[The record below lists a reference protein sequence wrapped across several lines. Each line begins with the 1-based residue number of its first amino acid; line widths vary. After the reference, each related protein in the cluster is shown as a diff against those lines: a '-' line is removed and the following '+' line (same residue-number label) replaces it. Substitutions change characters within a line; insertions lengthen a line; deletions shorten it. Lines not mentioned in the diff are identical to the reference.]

1 MTNNRK
7 TLFIGSVLAVAVLAG
22 IAGPWMF
29 GSDHRQST
37 NDAYVIADYT
47 VVAPKIA
54 GFIKEVLVEDN
65 QQVKAGQLLATI
77 DARDYQAAL
86 DAAAPATPTGE
97 NGTAIAVSDPTF
109 DIRRKQANLCEA
121 VMLRVIELETAGNA
135 MLEAAKKLRAAVVAN
150 T

>member
-22 IAGPWMF
+22 IVGPWML

-37 NDAYVIADYT
+37 NDAYVTADYT
-47 VVAPKIA
+47 VVAPKVA

-65 QQVKAGQLLATI
+65 QQVTAGQLLATI

-86 DAAAPATPTGE
+86 DAAQAQLLVAQAQSRCPRHPGAPGGADCPGR
-97 NGTAIAVSDPTF
+97 GGGQSGPGRSGV
-109 DIRRKQANLCEA
+109 RRP
-121 VMLRVIELETAGNA
+121 
-135 MLEAAKKLRAAVVAN
+135 
-150 T
+150 